1 MELVRE
7 RREPRYALNINDP
20 QPLESTEDI
29 WTATAQMATVGIFL
43 LVLVAC
49 LYFSSAILMP
59 ILAAFL
65 IGMTFAPL
73 IKHGRNYGI
82 PSWVSALV
90 LVVLLVTAAGLLV
103 TVLAA
108 PVSEWIGRAPEIS
121 ASIREKLYVFDRP
134 LAGLRELQKSL
145 MPSAGPAVAVEP
157 SQISMVTPVVAF
169 VTPAVAQMVVFV
181 ATLFFFLAGQTEF
194 RQTLVSLFS
203 SREAKLRYI
212 RIANDIEQ
220 NLASYVAVVTA
231 INVCL
236 GIVVG
241 LGAWA
246 FGFSNPLIFGILAML
261 FNYIPYIGPACMA
274 LTLFGVGLVS
284 FPTLGHAILPPAAFV
299 LLTTIE
305 GHLITPAVLGR
316 QLTLNPLMVFL
327 ALAFWTWLWGPMGAF
342 LAMPL
347 LIVALTIFG
356 HLFPSDDVK
365 LPG

>member
-1 MELVRE
+1 
-7 RREPRYALNINDP
+7 
-20 QPLESTEDI
+20 
-29 WTATAQMATVGIFL
+29 
-43 LVLVAC
+43 
-49 LYFSSAILMP
+49 
-59 ILAAFL
+59 
-65 IGMTFAPL
+65 
-73 IKHGRNYGI
+73 
-82 PSWVSALV
+82 
-90 LVVLLVTAAGLLV
+90 
-103 TVLAA
+103 
-108 PVSEWIGRAPEIS
+108 
-121 ASIREKLYVFDRP
+121 
-134 LAGLRELQKSL
+134 

-284 FPTLGHAILPPAAFV
+284 FQTLGHAILPPASFV